1 MTVTS
6 SHDTTAPRTP
16 NIAKGVLLRAAAFS
30 FTVSLILGV
39 TGLWQQVMPWL
50 LILIIFYYAGPLM
63 SWDMRHK
70 LLPNAYTYPL
80 AGAQAGVAGGR
91 GVSGLAAGLLVTDP
105 ILSLTGAGT
114 EGAATHGAL
123 MLIIALAITG
133 LLFAFALFA
142 PVGLGDVKLLAG
154 LSLATGYYGFEAAFC
169 SLFLGHVLALPVAL
183 VAYRRGEKTVPMGP
197 FLITGAL
204 LVLLFM
210 PVRPLF
216 F

>member
-16 NIAKGVLLRAAAFS
+16 NIAKGVLLRAAAVS

-80 AGAQAGVAGGR
+80 AVAQA
-91 GVSGLAAGLLVTDP
+91 GLAAGLLVTDP
-105 ILSLTGAGT
+105 ILNLTGSPT
-114 EGAATHGAL
+114 TGAATHGAI
-123 MLIIALAITG
+123 MLITTLAITG
-133 LLFAFALFA
+133 VLFALALFT
-142 PVGLGDVKLLAG
+142 PIGMGDVKLLAG
-154 LSLATGYYGFEAAFC
+154 LSLATAYYGPGAGII
-169 SLFLGHVLALPVAL
+169 SLFLGHVLALPVAYN
-183 VAYRRGEKTVPMGP
+183 AHRKGEKTVPMGP

-210 PVRPLF
+210 PVRTLF

>member
-16 NIAKGVLLRAAAFS
+16 NIAKGVLLRAGSIS

-80 AGAQAGVAGGR
+80 AVAQF
-91 GVSGLAAGLLVTDP
+91 GLAAGLLVTDP
-105 ILSLTGAGT
+105 ILNLTGSPT
-114 EGAATHGAL
+114 TGAATHGAI
-123 MLIIALAITG
+123 MLITTLAITG
-133 LLFAFALFA
+133 VFFAFALFA

-169 SLFLGHVLALPVAL
+169 SLFLGHFLALPVAYI
-183 VAYRRGEKTVPMGP
+183 ARRKGEKTVPMGP

-210 PVRPLF
+210 PVRSLF

>member
-6 SHDTTAPRTP
+6 SHDTATPRTP
-16 NIAKGVLLRAAAFS
+16 NIAKGVLLRAAAVS
-30 FTVSLILGV
+30 FTASLILGV

-50 LILIIFYYAGPLM
+50 LILTIFYFAGPLM
-63 SWDMRHK
+63 SWDMKHK

-80 AGAQAGVAGGR
+80 AVAQA
-91 GVSGLAAGLLVTDP
+91 GLAAGLLVTDP
-105 ILSLTGAGT
+105 ILNLTGSPT
-114 EGAATHGAL
+114 TGAATHGAL

-133 LLFAFALFA
+133 CFFAFALFA

-154 LSLATGYYGFEAAFC
+154 LSLATGYYGFEVAFC
-169 SLFLGHVLALPVAL
+169 SLFLGHFLALPVAYI
-183 VAYRRGEKTVPMGP
+183 ARRKGEKTVPMGP

>member
-6 SHDTTAPRTP
+6 SHDTATPRTP
-16 NIAKGVLLRAAAFS
+16 NIAKGVLLRAAAVS
-30 FTVSLILGV
+30 FTASLILGV

-50 LILIIFYYAGPLM
+50 LILTIFYFAGPLM
-63 SWDMRHK
+63 SWDMKHK

-80 AGAQAGVAGGR
+80 AVAQA
-91 GVSGLAAGLLVTDP
+91 GLAAGLLVTDP
-105 ILSLTGAGT
+105 ILNLTGSPT
-114 EGAATHGAL
+114 TGAATHGAL

-133 LLFAFALFA
+133 CFFAFALFA

-169 SLFLGHVLALPVAL
+169 SLFLGHFLALPVAYI
-183 VAYRRGEKTVPMGP
+183 ARRKGEKTVPMGP

>member
-16 NIAKGVLLRAAAFS
+16 NIAKGVLLRAAAVS
-30 FTVSLILGV
+30 FTASLILGV

-50 LILIIFYYAGPLM
+50 LILTIFYYAGPLM
-63 SWDMRHK
+63 SWDMKHK

-80 AGAQAGVAGGR
+80 AVAQV
-91 GVSGLAAGLLVTDP
+91 GLAAGLLVTDP
-105 ILSLTGAGT
+105 ILNLTGSPT
-114 EGAATHGAL
+114 TGATAHGAI
-123 MLIIALAITG
+123 MLITALAITSV
-133 LLFAFALFA
+133 LFALALFA
-142 PVGLGDVKLLAG
+142 PIGLGDVKLLAG
-154 LSLATGYYGFEAAFC
+154 LSAATAYYGPEAAFI
-169 SLFLGHVLALPVAL
+169 SLFLGHVLALPI
-183 VAYRRGEKTVPMGP
+183 AYIAHRKGEKTVPMGP

-210 PVRPLF
+210 PVRTLF

>member
-50 LILIIFYYAGPLM
+50 LILTIFYYAGPLM
-63 SWDMRHK
+63 SWDMKHK

-80 AGAQAGVAGGR
+80 AVAQA
-91 GVSGLAAGLLVTDP
+91 GLAAGLLVTDP
-105 ILSLTGAGT
+105 ILNLTGSPT
-114 EGAATHGAL
+114 TGATTHGAI
-123 MLIIALAITG
+123 MLITALAITSV
-133 LLFAFALFA
+133 LFALALFA
-142 PVGLGDVKLLAG
+142 PIGLGDVKLLAG
-154 LSLATGYYGFEAAFC
+154 LSAATAYYGFEAAFI

-183 VAYRRGEKTVPMGP
+183 IAHRKGEKTVPMGP

-210 PVRPLF
+210 PVRTLF

>member
-1 MTVTS
+1 MTLTS
-6 SHDTTAPRTP
+6 SHGTTPRTP
-16 NIAKGVLLRAAAFS
+16 NIAKGVLLRAAVVS
-30 FTVSLILGV
+30 FTASLILGV

-80 AGAQAGVAGGR
+80 AVAQA
-91 GVSGLAAGLLVTDP
+91 GLAAGLLVTDP
-105 ILSLTGAGT
+105 ILNLTGSPT
-114 EGAATHGAL
+114 TGATTHGAI
-123 MLIIALAITG
+123 MLITTLAITSV
-133 LLFAFALFA
+133 LFALALFA
-142 PVGLGDVKLLAG
+142 PIGLGDVKLLTG

-183 VAYRRGEKTVPMGP
+183 IAHRKGEKTVPMGP

-210 PVRPLF
+210 PVRTLF

>member
-1 MTVTS
+1 MTVTN

-16 NIAKGVLLRAAAFS
+16 NIAKGVLLRAAAMS
-30 FTVSLILGV
+30 FAVSLILGV
-39 TGLWQQVMPWL
+39 TGLWQQVMSWL
-50 LILIIFYYAGPLM
+50 LILTIFYYAGPLM
-63 SWDMRHK
+63 SWDMKHK

-80 AGAQAGVAGGR
+80 AVAQT
-91 GVSGLAAGLLVTDP
+91 GLAAGLLVTDP
-105 ILSLTGAGT
+105 ILSLTGTAT
-114 EGAATHGAL
+114 TGAATHGAV
-123 MLIIALAITG
+123 MLIAALVITG
-133 LLFAFALFA
+133 VLFALALFA

-154 LSLATGYYGFEAAFC
+154 LSAATGFYGFEAAFI

-183 VAYRRGEKTVPMGP
+183 VAHRRGEKTVPMGP

-210 PVRPLF
+210 PVRALF